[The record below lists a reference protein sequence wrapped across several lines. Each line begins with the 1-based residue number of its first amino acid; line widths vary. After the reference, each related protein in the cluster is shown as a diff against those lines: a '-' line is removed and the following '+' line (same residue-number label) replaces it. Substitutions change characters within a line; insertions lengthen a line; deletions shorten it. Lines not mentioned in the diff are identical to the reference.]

1 MRAVEVSPLLPHLRS
16 PRTPAE
22 LVRLSG
28 LPYPDVVAELR
39 RLGRQVAEIKPT
51 TIDDRAIRY
60 RATNDPDSVR
70 DPARAKVRTQGIQ
83 PDRDPDPAPLPVD
96 LAQPRAG
103 DAGENDRDDRRSEAQ
118 RAAAGLAE
126 RTDRVQRAMGAVELS
141 ENPEL
146 DSLISSIRRAL
157 ADGEY
162 RTVSAITAIVCEHR
176 GKTRREAVDKAMRV
190 MYARRFLRQ
199 LPSGPAR
206 ADLRVGGAPSQA
218 WALSVRG
225 RKWKGSMHVMARK
238 RAVSALLTA
247 AGPLTTNDCEPVM
260 IGLTKNR
267 WLGILLEMRI
277 SGEVASVGATHVA
290 DDTGRLRPAHL
301 WAAVGAV

>member
-1 MRAVEVSPLLPHLRS
+1 MSRLLPHLRLA
-16 PRTPAE
+16 RTPAE
-22 LVRLSG
+22 IVRLSG
-28 LPYPDVVAELR
+28 LPYPEVVAELR
-39 RLGRQVAEIKPT
+39 RLGRAVETIKPT
-51 TIDDRAIRY
+51 TIHDRAIRY
-60 RATNDPDSVR
+60 RATNDPDPVR
-70 DPARAKVRTQGIQ
+70 DPARAQVRAQGLQ
-83 PDRDPDPAPLPVD
+83 PDRYPDPTPLPVD
-96 LAQPRAG
+96 LAQPCGR
-103 DAGENDRDDRRSEAQ
+103 DTGEDDRDDRGSETQ

-126 RTDRVQRAMGAVELS
+126 RTHRVQRAMVAVELS

-146 DSLISSIRRAL
+146 DSLISAIRRAL
-157 ADGEY
+157 ADGAY

-190 MYARRFLRQ
+190 MYARRFLRK

-206 ADLRVGGAPSQA
+206 EDLRVGGAPSQA

-225 RKWKGSMHVMARK
+225 QAWKGSLHVMARK
-238 RAVSALLTA
+238 RAVLALLTA

-260 IGLTKNR
+260 VGLTKNR
-267 WLGILLEMRI
+267 WLGILLELRK